1 VVLGAVS
8 AIDELILDLDAVQQ
22 TLDRSGGDPALYAE
36 AVDIEQQARRLRDLL
51 KHSKE
56 QDELRFPGPLSIDK
70 RVSVADWG
78 KTTTLYGPTATQM
91 TSLEIANSEYQQ
103 IGPQVRKL
111 IDVRFVELKRNLD
124 AAGVPWTPS
133 RGVPVAD

>member
-1 VVLGAVS
+1 
-8 AIDELILDLDAVQQ
+8 
-22 TLDRSGGDPALYAE
+22 
-36 AVDIEQQARRLRDLL
+36 
-51 KHSKE
+51 
-56 QDELRFPGPLSIDK
+56 
-70 RVSVADWG
+70 
-78 KTTTLYGPTATQM
+78 M

-133 RGVPVAD
+133 RGVPIAD